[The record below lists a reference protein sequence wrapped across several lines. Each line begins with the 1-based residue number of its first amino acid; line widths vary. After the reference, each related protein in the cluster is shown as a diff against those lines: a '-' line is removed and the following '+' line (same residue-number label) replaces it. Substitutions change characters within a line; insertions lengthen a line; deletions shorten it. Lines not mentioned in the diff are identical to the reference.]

1 MLCTRNISVASV
13 NAKAGILFRS
23 DTTLSP
29 ISASYFSIDF
39 DNGEFTRAASDARIA
54 FEYCLLSHSHSRTRT
69 TLLSQYVATFGA
81 LPSPPSASASAP
93 SFFSSQYTK
102 WNRSEVKI
110 PLSSPLPHIFSFPL
124 HNICIPAA
132 AGSFVRSVD
141 DGITQ
146 FASYADS
153 NAGMD
158 GVEVFWGLSFR
169 FE

>member
-1 MLCTRNISVASV
+1 M
-13 NAKAGILFRS
+13 
-23 DTTLSP
+23 DTTIYPTP

-39 DNGEFTRAASDARIA
+39 DNGEFTRAAAEARIA
-54 FEYCLLSHSHSRTRT
+54 FEYCLLSHSHARRTRR
-69 TLLSQYVATFGA
+69 TLLSQYVATF
-81 LPSPPSASASAP
+81 LSSPLSSSAP

-110 PLSSPLPHIFSFPL
+110 PLSIPFPSSPHLLLSPFPL
-124 HNICIPAA
+124 HNMCIPA

-158 GVEVFWGLSFR
+158 GVEVFCGLYFR
-169 FE
+169 LDQLHFM